1 MKDPQ
6 GCGLLVDCPAN
17 YSLEE
22 VKESAARWDGSNAS
36 HTALQAERHS
46 AARSACGRKRVARL
60 RSGGWCLAA
69 LKPGGAGVR
78 SVHLPGGHDYLLAEP
93 HAQAD
98 AIILDVLLQ
107 LLKPQADGSRASV
120 LDLGAGL
127 GQYGHALLSA
137 DSRVAWHGYDGAGNV
152 EEATGS
158 FVRFVDLTLPLSLP
172 RADWVLSLEVGEHV
186 PSAHEAVLIRNLHAL
201 NCRGILLS
209 WASLW
214 QSGHG
219 HVNNH
224 GLPYLR
230 RTFEGLGY
238 RVREDLTHAMRR
250 PALRPRTKGGGLTY
264 FAKNPIALE
273 RVHPLPCATP
283 TPAAARVRNK
293 SPREKNWSS

>member
-22 VKESAARWDGSNAS
+22 VRASAARWNGSNAS
-36 HTALQAERHS
+36 HAALQAARHS
-46 AARSACGRKRVARL
+46 AARSACGRKRQARL
-60 RSGGWCLAA
+60 RSGGWCLVV
-69 LKPGGAGVR
+69 LKHGGAGVQ

-98 AIILDVLLQ
+98 AIIVDVLLQ

-172 RADWVLSLEVGEHV
+172 RADWVLSLEVGE
-186 PSAHEAVLIRNLHAL
+186 P
-201 NCRGILLS
+201 
-209 WASLW
+209 
-214 QSGHG
+214 
-219 HVNNH
+219 
-224 GLPYLR
+224 
-230 RTFEGLGY
+230 
-238 RVREDLTHAMRR
+238 
-250 PALRPRTKGGGLTY
+250 
-264 FAKNPIALE
+264 
-273 RVHPLPCATP
+273 
-283 TPAAARVRNK
+283 
-293 SPREKNWSS
+293 